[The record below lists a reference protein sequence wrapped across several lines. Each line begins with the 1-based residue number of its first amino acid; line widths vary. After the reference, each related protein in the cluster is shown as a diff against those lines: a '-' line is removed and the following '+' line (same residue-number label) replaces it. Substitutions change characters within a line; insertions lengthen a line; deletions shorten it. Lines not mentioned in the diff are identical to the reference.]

1 MSPSQN
7 QSIDF
12 TGNEGSEETGGTS
25 VSRTFKITS
34 TFSQGSESGT
44 WTVSYASVIDLVG
57 NTKSYTAS
65 ELTALGFS
73 TTIANT
79 SDTTAPTVSSIYPA
93 DNQSSVSITDNIT
106 VTFSEAM
113 D

>member
-7 QSIDF
+7 QFIDF

-44 WTVSYASVIDLVG
+44 WTVSSATVIDRVG
-57 NTKSYTAS
+57 NRIWYTAS

-73 TTIANT
+73 TTISN
-79 SDTTAPTVSSIYPA
+79 
-93 DNQSSVSITDNIT
+93 
-106 VTFSEAM
+106 
-113 D
+113 